1 MFGGYIYKGSRR
13 NSLKRKMSRKYGRG
27 KSKKVI
33 RKKGRGQTRKVK
45 KCPHCHKK
53 M

>member
-13 NSLKRKMSRKYGRG
+13 HSLRKKISRKFGKG

-33 RKKGRGQTRKVK
+33 RKKGRGQTRKAK
-45 KCPHCHKK
+45 KCRHCHKK

>member
-13 NSLKRKMSRKYGRG
+13 ISLRRKFSKKLGKG
-27 KSKKVI
+27 KSKKI
-33 RKKGRGQTRKVK
+33 FKKKGRGQTKKVK